1 MKKSNWKRLLTAVVL
16 VVVMLVGVTGCGSDS
31 NEANNNTPGT
41 QNNESSSNDSGN
53 VSVEP
58 VNVFGDYQV
67 TTDNITLTF
76 WHYEDETTVTLLA
89 EKFMDMYPNIKV
101 EHKVI
106 SDMSTDLSA
115 AAAAGTMPDVFEGTD
130 SDTALANGYWA
141 DITEYWDA
149 DPENKNL
156 MPTIDEYGI
165 GMFDT
170 NIRFAVPMMYWPS
183 AVFIDRNV
191 IDTLNLDMPRT
202 DWTWDEMIQ
211 LIKDATQYDP
221 EMMYYGL
228 GYYNR
233 LDSLY
238 GIAACSPEERA
249 LKGEFG
255 YDGND
260 FDLQY
265 WAVGEQQFSDL
276 KLAGYVA
283 PQQSTQEME
292 DWSGDWDTWFGTTG
306 RVAVFSEG
314 FWTYQNLWGTE
325 GYQEQYGLDIVPYVT
340 PNVIDEKE
348 HNVISTMYMGG
359 VSTSCKYPLE
369 AYLLLKFMGWGID
382 GWNARLDIYANES
395 ITNASGVPLKNAQMP
410 VPITLDAKVWEE
422 YKKLFPQDED
432 RKPYWDDF
440 FASITRPVPYGWY
453 NIAGYWNFCDQYFN
467 SIGIHDLVDNG
478 TAKAADYVEEATRK
492 ANYYHAE
499 AMLAYFGPGSAY
511 ESIVGYKNILSED
524 EIAKYEAVVDS
535 LLQ

>member
-1 MKKSNWKRLLTAVVL
+1 MRKNYWKKLLVSMTL
-16 VVVMLVGVTGCGSDS
+16 VASMLVGVAGCGGD
-31 NEANNNTPGT
+31 TTTDDGT
-41 QNNESSSNDSGN
+41 TNQGATSGETTNDKKDDTAKKDP
-53 VSVEP
+53 VKVEP
-58 VNVFGDYQV
+58 VNVFGDYNV
-67 TTDNITLTF
+67 TTDNITLTY
-76 WHYEDETTVTLLA
+76 WHYEDQGMADRMCEA
-89 EKFMDMYPNIKV
+89 FMELYPNITV
-101 EHKVI
+101 ENKVI

-115 AAAAGTMPDVFEGTD
+115 AAAAGTFPDVFEGTD
-130 SDTALANGYWA
+130 SDTALANMYWA
-141 DITEYWDA
+141 DITEYWNA

-170 NIRFAVPMMYWPS
+170 SVRFAAPMRYWPS

-191 IDTLNLDMPRT
+191 IETLNLEMPRT
-202 DWTWDEMIQ
+202 DWTWEEMIQ

-221 EMMYYGL
+221 DMQYFGL

-238 GIAACSPEERA
+238 GIAAVSKDVRQI
-249 LKGEFG
+249 KGEFG
-255 YDGND
+255 FNGED

-265 WAVGEQQFSDL
+265 WAIGEQQFSDL

-292 DWSGDWDTWFGTTG
+292 DWTGDWDTWFGATG

-314 FWTYQNLWGTE
+314 FWTYQNLWGVE

-369 AYLLLKFMGWGID
+369 AYLLLKFMGWGVD
-382 GWNARLDIYANES
+382 GWKVRNEIYADTT
-395 ITNASGVPLKNAQMP
+395 ITNDSGTPLKNAQMP
-410 VPITLDAKVWEE
+410 VPLTLNEEVWAG
-422 YKKLFPQDED
+422 YKALFPQDED
-432 RKPYWDDF
+432 RKPYWDDYF
-440 FASITRPVPYGWY
+440 SSITRPVPYGWY

-478 TAKAADYVEEATRK
+478 TSKAADYVEEATRQ
-492 ANYYHAE
+492 ANYYHAD
-499 AMLAYFGPGSAY
+499 AMITYFGPTGYNVLSA
-511 ESIVGYKNILSED
+511 EEL
-524 EIAKYEAVVDS
+524 AKYQAVVDS
-535 LLQ
+535 FLQ